1 MPVCIGALCSNACV
15 HASMCTNVHVCGCVL
30 EYSAISS
37 VYLSL
42 TGPLGGEDE
51 PLVIGG
57 GGDTDSLVV
66 DQPVVAEGVTVG
78 QVEGL
83 GGERL
88 LDTPLLQEEAGRVPD
103 DGSGDFGGHVHLGS
117 SGTKEEQVNT
127 QGRKGVLDPSQ
138 N

>member
-66 DQPVVAEGVTVG
+66 DQPVVAEGVAVG
-78 QVEGL
+78 QVTGL

-88 LDTPLLQEEAGRVPD
+88 LHSWDRRSRTKTEVLPLPI
-103 DGSGDFGGHVHLGS
+103 HL
-117 SGTKEEQVNT
+117 TVQLN
-127 QGRKGVLDPSQ
+127 
-138 N
+138 

>member
-1 MPVCIGALCSNACV
+1 MQDC
-15 HASMCTNVHVCGCVL
+15 VHVCGCSLVFDSGPI
-30 EYSAISS
+30 SAVNLTSS
-37 VYLSL
+37 LR
-42 TGPLGGEDE
+42 GEDE
-51 PLVIGG
+51 TLV
-57 GGDTDSLVV
+57 
-66 DQPVVAEGVTVG
+66 
-78 QVEGL
+78 
-83 GGERL
+83 ERL